1 MKTFHISVSPQFLIP
16 ISLALFIACSF
27 APFVSAQDAAKNIPA
42 NLTAEE
48 YLVLSKKNVMF
59 GDCEVA
65 RECAKRAAK
74 LGRGGPVATRANML
88 LDSNIPRF
96 PVALTAQRQNNQAM
110 DLIMKNKFEPAI
122 ALLEDTVAEYPK
134 FEWPFYNLA
143 CAYLNKKNPKSANEY
158 ARKAL
163 AINPKYA
170 NAWAAMANS
179 YLLERNFLS
188 AKECALKANQYD
200 PDNQSATQILK
211 VLRRVR

>member
-27 APFVSAQDAAKNIPA
+27 APIVSAQDAAKNIPA

-48 YLVLSKKNVMF
+48 YLVLSKKNVML

-74 LGRGGPVATRANML
+74 LGSGGPIEERAKQLLESNIPKFPVAT
-88 LDSNIPRF
+88 
-96 PVALTAQRQNNQAM
+96 VAEYQNGQAM
-110 DLIMKNKFEPAI
+110 QLIMKNKLASAI
-122 ALLEDTVAEYPK
+122 ALLEDTVADYPK

-143 CAYLNKKNPKSANEY
+143 CVYLNKKNPKLANAY

-170 NAWAAMANS
+170 NAWCAMANS
-179 YLLERNFLS
+179 YLLERNYLS

-200 PDNQSATQILK
+200 PENPAAIK
-211 VLRRVR
+211 MLRLLQRVR